1 MKRSILFPLFAL
13 MALAAAAPAQS
24 ARPDDDPLARLLFD
38 PQLVLKFA
46 SELSLQAAQRTSI
59 VNAIKAA
66 QGEILDRQLEMAER
80 HQELVRSMEALRV
93 DESAALAQADRV
105 MELERE
111 MKRSQLQ
118 LLIRIKNT
126 LTQQQQD
133 RLRELRNRMAKVGQ
147 LEQDARTDE
156 MKKLASPLTRREPG

>member
-1 MKRSILFPLFAL
+1 MKRPILLPIVAL
-13 MALAAAAPAQS
+13 LTLAASASAQS
-24 ARPDDDPLARLLFD
+24 GKPDDDPLARLLFD

-59 VNAIKAA
+59 VNAIKVA

-80 HQELVRSMEALRV
+80 HQELVKAMQALRV
-93 DESAALAQADRV
+93 DEAAAMAQADKV

-111 MKRSQLQ
+111 MKKSQLL

-133 RLRELRNRMAKVGQ
+133 QLRELRKAAAKVG
-147 LEQDARTDE
+147 LGETDTRIE
-156 MKKLASPLTRREPG
+156 EVKKSVVP

>member
-1 MKRSILFPLFAL
+1 MKRSILFPIFAL

-24 ARPDDDPLARLLFD
+24 ARPDDDPLAKLLFD

-46 SELSLQAAQRTSI
+46 SELSLQAAQRTAI

-80 HQELVRSMEALRV
+80 HQELVKSMEALRV
-93 DESAALAQADRV
+93 NESAALAQADRV

-133 RLRELRNRMAKVGQ
+133 RLRELRK
-147 LEQDARTDE
+147 
-156 MKKLASPLTRREPG
+156 

>member
-1 MKRSILFPLFAL
+1 MKRHILLPLLAL
-13 MALAAAAPAQS
+13 VTLAAAAPAQS
-24 ARPDDDPLARLLFD
+24 AKPDEDPLAKLLFD

-66 QGEILDRQLEMAER
+66 QVEILDRQLEMAER
-80 HQELVRSMEALRV
+80 HQELVKSMEALRV
-93 DESAALAQADRV
+93 DEAAALTQADRV
-105 MELERE
+105 MQLERE

-118 LLIRIKNT
+118 LLIRIKNA

-133 RLRELRNRMAKVGQ
+133 RLRELRSRMARI
-147 LEQDARTDE
+147 EPRPEDE
-156 MKKLASPLTRREPG
+156 ASIEDMTQRLVP

>member
-1 MKRSILFPLFAL
+1 MKRHILLPIVAL
-13 MALAAAAPAQS
+13 VALAASASAQS
-24 ARPDDDPLARLLFD
+24 SKPDDDPLARLLFD

-66 QGEILDRQLEMAER
+66 QGEILERQLEMVER
-80 HQELVRSMEALRV
+80 HQELLKAIQAQRV
-93 DESAALAQADRV
+93 DEATAMAQADKV

-111 MKRSQLQ
+111 MKKSQLL
-118 LLIRIKNT
+118 LLIRIKNA

-133 RLRELRNRMAKVGQ
+133 QLRELRKAAAKIEKADAD
-147 LEQDARTDE
+147 LRIEQ
-156 MKKLASPLTRREPG
+156 MKKSVMP

>member
-1 MKRSILFPLFAL
+1 MKRSILFPIFAL
-13 MALAAAAPAQS
+13 MALAATAPAQS
-24 ARPDDDPLARLLFD
+24 ARPDDDPLAKLLFD

-80 HQELVRSMEALRV
+80 HQELVKSMEALRV

-133 RLRELRNRMAKVGQ
+133 RLRELRKAMAKVGQ
-147 LEQDARTDE
+147 LEQDARTGE
-156 MKKLASPLTRREPG
+156 MKKLAVP

>member
-1 MKRSILFPLFAL
+1 MKRHILLPMLAL
-13 MALAAAAPAQS
+13 VTLAAAAPAQS
-24 ARPDDDPLARLLFD
+24 AKPDEDPLAKLLFD

-66 QGEILDRQLEMAER
+66 QVEILDRQLEMAER
-80 HQELVRSMEALRV
+80 HQELVKSMEALRV
-93 DESAALAQADRV
+93 DEAAALTQADRV
-105 MELERE
+105 MQLERE

-118 LLIRIKNT
+118 LLIRIKNA

-133 RLRELRNRMAKVGQ
+133 RLRELRSRMARI
-147 LEQDARTDE
+147 EQRPEDE
-156 MKKLASPLTRREPG
+156 ASIEDMTQRLVP

>member
-1 MKRSILFPLFAL
+1 MKRSILFPIFAL

-24 ARPDDDPLARLLFD
+24 ARPDDDPLAKLLFD

-93 DESAALAQADRV
+93 DEAAALAQADRV

-126 LTQQQQD
+126 LTRQQQD
-133 RLRELRNRMAKVGQ
+133 RLRELRKAMAKVGQ
-147 LEQDARTDE
+147 LEQDAKTGE
-156 MKKLASPLTRREPG
+156 MKKLAVP

>member
-1 MKRSILFPLFAL
+1 MKCHILLPVLAL
-13 MALAAAAPAQS
+13 VTLAAAAPAQS

-38 PQLVLKFA
+38 PELVLTFA
-46 SELSLQAAQRTSI
+46 SELSLQAAQRTAI

-66 QGEILDRQLEMAER
+66 QGDILDRKLEMAAR
-80 HQELVRSMEALRV
+80 HQELVKSMEAPRV
-93 DESAALAQADRV
+93 DEAAALAQADRV

-133 RLRELRNRMAKVGQ
+133 RLRELRKAATKIGQ
-147 LEQDARTDE
+147 LDDNDARLEE
-156 MKKLASPLTRREPG
+156 MKKSVVP

>member
-1 MKRSILFPLFAL
+1 MKRHILLPMLAL
-13 MALAAAAPAQS
+13 VTLAAAAPAQS
-24 ARPDDDPLARLLFD
+24 PKPDEDPLAKLLFD

-66 QGEILDRQLEMAER
+66 QVEILDRQLEMAER
-80 HQELVRSMEALRV
+80 HQELVKSMEALRV
-93 DESAALAQADRV
+93 DEAAALTQADRV
-105 MELERE
+105 MQLERE

-118 LLIRIKNT
+118 LLIRIKNA

-133 RLRELRNRMAKVGQ
+133 RLRELRSRMARI
-147 LEQDARTDE
+147 EPRPEDE
-156 MKKLASPLTRREPG
+156 ASIEDMTQRLVP

>member
-1 MKRSILFPLFAL
+1 MKRSILFPIFAL

-24 ARPDDDPLARLLFD
+24 ARPDDDPLAKLLFD

-133 RLRELRNRMAKVGQ
+133 RLRELRKAMAKVGQ
-147 LEQDARTDE
+147 LEQDAKTGE
-156 MKKLASPLTRREPG
+156 MKKPAVLTRGEQG

>member
-1 MKRSILFPLFAL
+1 MKRHILLPIVAL
-13 MALAAAAPAQS
+13 VTLAASASAQS
-24 ARPDDDPLARLLFD
+24 SKPDDDPLARLLFD

-66 QGEILDRQLEMAER
+66 QGEILERQLEMAER
-80 HQELVRSMEALRV
+80 HQELVKAMQALRV
-93 DESAALAQADRV
+93 DEAAALAQADKV

-111 MKRSQLQ
+111 MKKSQLL
-118 LLIRIKNT
+118 LLIRIKNV

-133 RLRELRNRMAKVGQ
+133 QLRELRKAAAKIGQ
-147 LEQDARTDE
+147 GDTDTRIE
-156 MKKLASPLTRREPG
+156 EVKKSLVP

>member
-1 MKRSILFPLFAL
+1 

-24 ARPDDDPLARLLFD
+24 ARPDDDPLAKLLFD

-93 DESAALAQADRV
+93 DEAAALAQADRV
-105 MELERE
+105 MELERV

-126 LTQQQQD
+126 LTRQQQD
-133 RLRELRNRMAKVGQ
+133 RLRELRKAMAKVGQ
-147 LEQDARTDE
+147 LEQDAKTGE
-156 MKKLASPLTRREPG
+156 MKKLAVP

>member
-1 MKRSILFPLFAL
+1 MKRSILFPIFAL

-24 ARPDDDPLARLLFD
+24 ARPDDDPLAKLLFD

-93 DESAALAQADRV
+93 DEAAALAQADRV

-133 RLRELRNRMAKVGQ
+133 RLRELRKAMAKVGQ
-147 LEQDARTDE
+147 LEQDARTGE
-156 MKKLASPLTRREPG
+156 MKKLAVP

>member
-1 MKRSILFPLFAL
+1 MKRHILLPLL
-13 MALAAAAPAQS
+13 VLVTLTAAASAQS
-24 ARPDDDPLARLLFD
+24 AKPDEDPLAKLLFD

-66 QGEILDRQLEMAER
+66 QVEILDRQLEMAER
-80 HQELVRSMEALRV
+80 HQELVKSMEALRV
-93 DESAALAQADRV
+93 DEAAALTQADRV
-105 MELERE
+105 MQLERE

-118 LLIRIKNT
+118 LLIRIKNA

-133 RLRELRNRMAKVGQ
+133 RLRELRSRMARI
-147 LEQDARTDE
+147 EQRPEDE
-156 MKKLASPLTRREPG
+156 ASIEDMTQRLVP

>member
-1 MKRSILFPLFAL
+1 MKRNILFPIFAL
-13 MALAAAAPAQS
+13 MSLAAAAPAQS
-24 ARPDDDPLARLLFD
+24 ARPDEDPLAKLLFD

-80 HQELVRSMEALRV
+80 HQELVKSMEALRV

-105 MELERE
+105 MELERD
-111 MKRSQLQ
+111 MKRAQLQ
-118 LLIRIKNT
+118 LLIRIKNA

-133 RLRELRNRMAKVGQ
+133 RLRELRKAMAKVGQ
-147 LEQDARTDE
+147 LEQDAKIGE
-156 MKKLASPLTRREPG
+156 MKKLAVP

>member
-1 MKRSILFPLFAL
+1 MKRSILLPIFAL

-24 ARPDDDPLARLLFD
+24 ARPDEDPLAKLLFD

-80 HQELVRSMEALRV
+80 HQELVKSMEALRV

-111 MKRSQLQ
+111 MKRTQLQ
-118 LLIRIKNT
+118 LLIRIKNA

-133 RLRELRNRMAKVGQ
+133 RLRELRKAMAKVGQ
-147 LEQDARTDE
+147 QLDAKIGE
-156 MKKLASPLTRREPG
+156 MKQLAVP

>member
-1 MKRSILFPLFAL
+1 MKRRILVPLFAL

-24 ARPDDDPLARLLFD
+24 AKPDDDPLAKLLFD
-38 PQLVLKFA
+38 PQLVLKYA
-46 SELSLQAAQRTSI
+46 SQLSLQAGQRTAI

-66 QGEILDRQLEMAER
+66 QGEILERQLEMAER

-93 DESAALAQADRV
+93 DESAALTQADRV

-133 RLRELRNRMAKVGQ
+133 RLRELRKAAAKIGQ
-147 LEQDARTDE
+147 LDDNDARLEE
-156 MKKLASPLTRREPG
+156 MKKSVVP